1 MSFRV
6 VGLISGGKDSIFN
19 LIHCQQNGHELVC
32 LANLYPHQMDCEE
45 MDNYMYQTVGHDVI
59 PMIAQCMDL
68 PLVRE
73 PLSDAHSSQSG
84 SDASD
89 RDQNDLGAL
98 YRLLYRV
105 KQQYPHVDAVSVG
118 AIASDYQRVR
128 VESVCSRLGL
138 RSLSYLW
145 NQPQIGILRQMLRCN
160 MKILIVKTAAYG
172 LDADK
177 YLGKIIDDK
186 MVQSFT
192 KMNTEF
198 GFHVAGEGGE
208 YETLVLDCPLYSHGS
223 IVLHEVEVPQQIKV
237 DEYTSYIKLSSS
249 NLQIIKRVYGSK
261 SELEM
266 DVIPPKDFIIN
277 EMIAE
282 LAQFLKSGLVESSV
296 AQTLPINTLHLDDMN
311 ASKQSEGQ
319 LVRESFQLKVK
330 DPSQYDQEVFQFL
343 SNAKMQFINADQQ
356 QQIVM
361 VNVKLRDLPSNFARF
376 NAQYKRCFE
385 QQYEN
390 DYDFTPDMEPPCR
403 ACVGCDNMDC
413 DVELEVTA
421 YKMPVGDNIKCLSK
435 LCKMHVQSL
444 SYWAPCNIG
453 PYSQLI
459 SIPSSIEHG
468 QDGSLRLHCGKVY
481 IAGQIG
487 LIPEMMKLADGILQQ
502 MYWALLNTFQ
512 VLNAGLY
519 RGVSLRHFDGQ
530 SFGFILSQWL
540 EQNLFLQCICYYD
553 MEQCKVWNLK
563 ETWRLCL
570 NQLCGIARDQYL
582 PFIAVPVQSLP
593 MNAAVELVCEFSP
606 ADIFDSNLLTHTSM
620 SLSEQA
626 ESQDLVSQ
634 FAIKYVHDE
643 YKDYSTQ
650 LTVLSGKLLSAVIT
664 QNRSIDTDSLKWRR
678 CIDQY
683 RPGAYSFDNQLTT
696 FDRSLNDSS
705 KIQNQNAYGQ
715 SVVFRYQPD
724 IQIYPSGDEVRV
736 IVLRRQDDRYQSA
749 IKSRLQALG
758 YSKYRIDFIQVL
770 DVKVSSDYTLLG
782 IDQLSNNI
790 IVVSSQNAVNYIK
803 NYLMHHKSEAETLT
817 LKFAVVG
824 PQTAQKLQTD
834 LTGLIRH
841 LEIVQVENCAS
852 ELAESLVTSSEL
864 SSQSFLHLC
873 GDTRRDD
880 LSSRLTQYGLQFS
893 ECVVYRS
900 ECRSGEQVRSQLNM
914 NDYQSTTIKTFV
926 FGMSPLGVSASLDI
940 ISRLSDCI
948 VWIAIGQSSASKIQE
963 LQQQEEESKKF
974 WTLRVAEE
982 PQPDSMCKCIF

>member
-1 MSFRV
+1 MPFRV
-6 VGLISGGKDSIFN
+6 VGLISGGKDSVFN

-32 LANLYPHQMDCEE
+32 LANLYPHKLDCEE
-45 MDNYMYQTVGHDVI
+45 MDNYMYQTVGHDII

-68 PLVRE
+68 PLIRE
-73 PLSDAHSSQSG
+73 PLNDAHSSQGG

-105 KQQYPHVDAVSVG
+105 KQKYPHVDAVSVG

-138 RSLSYLW
+138 RSLSYIW

-186 MVQSFT
+186 MVHAFS
-192 KMNTEF
+192 KMNLEF

-223 IVLHEVEVPQQIKV
+223 IVLHEEVSQQIKV
-237 DEYTSYIKLSSS
+237 DEYTSYIKLSFS
-249 NLQIIKRVYGSK
+249 NLQIIKRVDGSK
-261 SELEM
+261 SQLEM
-266 DVIPPKDFIIN
+266 DLIPPKDCITSQI
-277 EMIAE
+277 IAE
-282 LAQFLKSGLVESSV
+282 QAQFLQFGLDESSL
-296 AQTLPINTLHLDDMN
+296 AQALPMYALRDVV

-319 LVRESFQLKVK
+319 FVRESFQLKVK
-330 DPSQYDQEVFQFL
+330 DPSQYDKEVFQFL
-343 SNAKMQFINADQQ
+343 SNTKMQFQDAEQQ
-356 QQIVM
+356 QQIVV
-361 VNVKLRDLPSNFARF
+361 VNVKLRNLLSNFSRF

-385 QQYEN
+385 QQYEK

-421 YKMPVGDNIKCLSK
+421 YKMPAGDNLKCLSK

-468 QDGSLRLHCGKVY
+468 QDGSLRLHCGRVY
-481 IAGQIG
+481 ISGQIG
-487 LIPEMMKLADGILQQ
+487 LIPEIMRLADGILHQ
-502 MYWALLNTFQ
+502 MYWSLLNTFQ

-519 RGVSLRHFDGQ
+519 RGTSLRHFNGQ
-530 SFGFILSQWL
+530 MFGPIVSQWL
-540 EQNLFLQCICYYD
+540 QQNLLLQCTCYYD
-553 MEQCKVWNLK
+553 EEQCKGCNLK
-563 ETWRLCL
+563 EIWRLCL
-570 NQLCGIARDQYL
+570 NQLCDIERDL
-582 PFIAVPVQSLP
+582 DIPFIAVPVQSLP
-593 MNAAVELVCEFSP
+593 MNAAVELVCEFAP
-606 ADIFDSNLLTHTSM
+606 VDIFDRSLLTHAAM

-626 ESQDLVSQ
+626 DSQDLVSK
-634 FAIKYVHDE
+634 FAIRYAHDE
-643 YKDYSTQ
+643 YKDYSAQ
-650 LTVLSGKLLSAVIT
+650 LTVLNGILLSAVVT
-664 QNRSIDTDSLKWRR
+664 NYRSIDTDSLKWRKF
-678 CIDQY
+678 IDQFRHGSY
-683 RPGAYSFDNQLTT
+683 NCDSQLTT
-696 FDRSLNDSS
+696 FDKSGNDSTKTQKQS
-705 KIQNQNAYGQ
+705 AYGL
-715 SVVFRYQPD
+715 SVVFRYQPH

-736 IVLRRQDDRYQSA
+736 IILRQQDDRYLSA
-749 IKSRLQALG
+749 IENRLQVLG
-758 YSKYRIDFIQVL
+758 YSKYLIDFLQVL
-770 DVKVSSDYTLLG
+770 DIKVSSDYTLLG

-790 IVVSSQNAVNYIK
+790 IIITSQNVVNYIK
-803 NYLMHHKSEAETLT
+803 NYLLHHKAEAETVT

-824 PQTAQKLQTD
+824 LQTAQKLQTD

-841 LEIVQVENCAS
+841 LEIVQVQNCAS
-852 ELAESLVTSSEL
+852 DLAESILKSREQSS
-864 SSQSFLHLC
+864 SSFLHLC

-880 LSSRLTQYGLQFS
+880 ISTRLAQHGLQFN

-900 ECRSGEQVRSQLNM
+900 ECRLGEKLRSQLNV
-914 NDYQSTTIKTFV
+914 DDQQSTSIKTFV
-926 FGMSPLGVSASLDI
+926 FGMSPLGVGASFDL
-940 ISRLSDCI
+940 ISRLSDRI
-948 VWIAIGQSSASKIQE
+948 VWIAIGQSTANKIQQ
-963 LQQQEEESKKF
+963 LQQEEESAKF
-974 WTLRVAEE
+974 WALRVAEE
-982 PQPDSMCKCIF
+982 PQPSSMSKCIF